1 MPWVS
6 STTGATLS
14 IGDGVY
20 HEQVVIE
27 DKNRILIQSVPGQQA
42 VIDGSIPAF
51 SDTPAE
57 ALNPGD
63 TPGEFVSVDSHP
75 DATRFGAILGPGRY
89 TRLITYSNLHD
100 LQAANQKFGPELA
113 TQRLTGEALD
123 HHGLCARPG
132 GFR

>member
-1 MPWVS
+1 MNHTSSPWTATTRTAEWLWTTRSATSFMPWVS

-20 HEQVVIE
+20 HEVVIE
-27 DKNRILIQSVPGQQA
+27 DKNRILIQSAPGQQA

-57 ALNPGD
+57 AWNPRD

-75 DATRFGAILGPGRY
+75 DATRCP
-89 TRLITYSNLHD
+89 
-100 LQAANQKFGPELA
+100 P
-113 TQRLTGEALD
+113 
-123 HHGLCARPG
+123 
-132 GFR
+132 